1 MRVGEGQNP
10 TANPGPLR
18 LALIVGVAVA
28 IVLGGLAT
36 VVYSGLAV
44 LSPCRVPGGPNCSG
58 TEFLVAPQGVG
69 RLSNTTYWCSF
80 LIAPASGSGVLAS
93 DLTVS
98 IWNDS
103 GSNVPLGSV
112 TLLSTGGLVLANF
125 SPSGVNW
132 TTNRS
137 VDLSQPEILV
147 ATSSTNLSGQ
157 YISITDSPTGSVAHS
172 PIA

>member
-58 TEFLVAPQGVG
+58 T
-69 RLSNTTYWCSF
+69 
-80 LIAPASGSGVLAS
+80 GVLAS
-93 DLTVS
+93 DLKVS

-137 VDLSQPEILV
+137 VDLSQPEVLV